1 MVLHQM
7 GENLIAL
14 DKHNLSHHQIVIWI
28 VSDSVYLSNST
39 KIITNTETTMLS
51 RLHFSERTW
60 EYHERVAAR
69 GEMPRPL
76 SFRLDKD
83 GGQVLG
89 DLEEAAER

>member
-1 MVLHQM
+1 MVLYQM
-7 GENLIAL
+7 GEHLIAL

-28 VSDSVYLSNST
+28 ALILHMSNST

-89 DLEEAAER
+89 DLDEAAER

>member
-1 MVLHQM
+1 M
-7 GENLIAL
+7 IAL

-28 VSDSVYLSNST
+28 ALILHLSNST

-76 SFRLDKD
+76 SLGLDKD

>member
-1 MVLHQM
+1 MVLYQM
-7 GENLIAL
+7 GEHLIAL
-14 DKHNLSHHQIVIWI
+14 DKHNLSHHQIVI
-28 VSDSVYLSNST
+28 SDLILHMSNST